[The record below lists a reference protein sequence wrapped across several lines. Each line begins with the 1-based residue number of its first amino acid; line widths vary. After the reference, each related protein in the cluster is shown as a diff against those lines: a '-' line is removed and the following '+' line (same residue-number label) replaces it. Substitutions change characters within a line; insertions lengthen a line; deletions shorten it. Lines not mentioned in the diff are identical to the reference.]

1 VFEIDNKSGIEQKRR
16 TIPRL
21 VGWFLSL

>member
-21 VGWFLSL
+21 VG